1 MSQKIVWIPQVGE
14 VVLAKRKDS
23 KTMRLSVS
31 AAGKVR
37 VGMPVWVPYTAGI
50 SFVQSRSDWVN
61 QHLSTHQTK
70 SLADG
75 ERIGKSF
82 RLNYTHSPQ
91 AARTTTRLS
100 NQNLN
105 ITSPLPLSSR
115 TVQAAATR
123 ASQRALK
130 LEAEKLLPDRLAQ
143 LASKNC
149 FTYKS
154 IRIKKLVSRWGSCS
168 SDKVITLN
176 YFLMQLPW
184 QLIDY
189 VLVHELVH
197 TRHLNHSP
205 AFWQEFESVYPG
217 AKNSRRLI
225 KAYRPIINSV
235 A

>member
-1 MSQKIVWIPQVGE
+1 MSQKIVWVSQVGE
-14 VVLAKRKDS
+14 VVLAKRKGS
-23 KTMRLSVS
+23 KTMRLSIS
-31 AAGKVR
+31 AAGRVR
-37 VGMPVWVPYTAGI
+37 VGMPPWVPYSAGI
-50 SFVQSRSDWVN
+50 SFVKSRSDWVN

-70 SLADG
+70 VLADG

-82 RLNYTHSPQ
+82 RLNYTHSPT

-100 NQNLN
+100 KQNLN
-105 ITSPLPLSSR
+105 ITSPLPLSSQ

-130 LEAEKLLPDRLAQ
+130 LEAEKLLPDRLAL
-143 LASKNC
+143 LASKHG
-149 FTYKS
+149 FTYKN

-189 VLVHELVH
+189 VLMHELVH

-205 AFWQEFESVYPG
+205 AFWSEFESVYPG

-225 KAYRPIINSV
+225 KTYRPVINSV